1 MQPIRV
7 KIKETL
13 VTNWSLYYILLHVGL
28 FYYVLGN
35 ISPKYHSSLE
45 SIQLLAVANSQV
57 MSEHGRDYILNP
69 IMEDIKVLE
78 TVMTNEM

>member
-1 MQPIRV
+1 M
-7 KIKETL
+7 
-13 VTNWSLYYILLHVGL
+13 
-28 FYYVLGN
+28 LGN